1 MAGLPNEVL
10 RFYKDHG
17 YRFSDL
23 YDPKRHGGCR
33 LSKAQVTA
41 GGVEY
46 YEKIQAGEI
55 APRQIEMGWGVIECA
70 KNARYE
76 DFLKDNEIIR
86 KHKPIIEGLQ
96 ANTVKLE
103 RNKRNLWYTLWPLI
117 AGFLYLLFEYI
128 DKLGGIPI

>member
-1 MAGLPNEVL
+1 MAGLPDEVIQ
-10 RFYKDHG
+10 FYKDYG
-17 YRFSDL
+17 YRFSDFF
-23 YDPKRHGGCR
+23 DSKRHAGCR
-33 LSKAQVTA
+33 LSAAHVKA
-41 GGVEY
+41 GGLEY

-55 APRQIEMGWGVIECA
+55 TPRQIEMGWGVIEHA
-70 KNARYE
+70 KNARYK

-117 AGFLYLLFEYI
+117 GGFLYLLFEYI
-128 DKLGGIPI
+128 DKLGGIPL